1 MLIENIT
8 HPLLNDFILRVTGS
22 GDTYFNTES
31 SSRLNNFVKY
41 ISSITRDSNDI
52 FAFYPLRSAQNI
64 GKGNYAFGI
73 GDMASGAPV
82 FFPEIAQW
90 TESGIN
96 LGSDLVVGRRRFKTV
111 GLIDFSGKVRT
122 DDKFQFRRNETSVFY
137 FLKHNRPKN
146 ETSLYRPGQTCPYY
160 WFDDSVDNF
169 GVIAPEFSTSD
180 FRTVG
185 TTYIY
190 DEIYGGDKKGYQV
203 DFSASQAEKYNV
215 FTQNTG
221 REVGTG
227 IANYTP
233 PPVSF
238 YEIDNNENKFVC
250 INTVYKKNNYSIRSF
265 FGKDYR
271 ILTGRFPDPK
281 YTIQARDTKTS
292 GIYINNLFPQRM
304 VIGAGVKND
313 SVAIYD
319 LEGLDHLCAGVLIL
333 QGDYTHKAKDI
344 AENMAEAI
352 GIKVRPVQNL
362 ETNFAVGNIFSDNFS
377 CSGYIKSINYYDYT
391 TPVSYKTYSDY
402 DDILKF
408 SATIYSGSY
417 IDYGR
422 WTYTLV
428 NSVTGELR
436 SPERADILEP
446 RGEVV
451 SVGFNV
457 GLQSIYPPVFGSYYN
472 RGVVGFVSGIGQ
484 VDSFGNFSFSRF
496 TEQNESGT
504 SGFYLISS
512 NGNISGQE
520 FFPPKRRVFQEK
532 VIGYVSGIQSSSNK
546 FLPFNEFSEL
556 YSSGYF
562 INNNVY
568 KFPKIKLIP
577 EPIIGYISGYRF
589 DNGIFSGFDNNSLT
603 GSSGYFYENMQYNF
617 LPNKDIEAIGVTGF
631 LIGIKSGDYFSGFYK
646 NNPIDGLYS
655 GIFIQ
660 NDFSNPAET
669 EDIIELYFPTGSG
682 EFSGFSGLYGFDE
695 NIGFKYTGFF
705 SQLLDEDGDPIL
717 DENNDP
723 IPITFD
729 GNSGFVEISPG
740 PFANTVIGSMTGLI
754 GSKNIINF
762 TGAFNGFENTE
773 IANSNYG
780 YEYSGFFVGYS
791 GFSGAIIDPQT
802 LTPNEYGIG
811 IFTGFIGSVNNF
823 QYINLTGFNDEPEF
837 ANGGLFSGFFVLSSG
852 FSGINGAISGTG
864 MQTGFIGSKYYFEES
879 GIFSGFSGF
888 AQFTTPFLN
897 EINIDFNFTN
907 GSGFS
912 GVYNQSTGLGVISG
926 LITTGKSPLLFGDPL
941 HFVPTILAIQYG
953 GNNIVFNSGDF
964 IFTGVIPEITGI
976 TYLSGFKFAY
986 AIQSG
991 TFVTGDSLITGANP
1005 EIIGLTYFTNTG
1017 EDAILSGFD
1026 SASLDYILRLES
1038 YEGQKLESGVR
1049 IEIDKLISGLKT
1061 DNVWDKITDGCL
1073 MAGPRTHSGIFIPLK
1088 NNGKTGISYNFVSGD
1103 YSRLSGLLGDGSSKY
1118 IDTAH
1123 NLNQETTG
1131 SQHMAVYITRT
1142 GTSANQYY
1150 IGAGIQSI
1158 TGSSAIYA
1166 SGSNT
1171 LFQKS
1176 RASGIANYGNFVP
1189 TTGLMITSRFNT
1201 GVWVAR
1207 NTYVSETAFV
1217 YIENGAQA
1225 SNIYVF
1231 ANNPTG
1237 DGAATPEG
1245 YSDARI
1251 AMYSIGINVDILK
1264 DYENRIIDYLS
1275 GIKNYIN

>member
-52 FAFYPLRSAQNI
+52 FAFYPLRSAQNV

-180 FRTVG
+180 FRSVG

-203 DFSASQAEKYNV
+203 DFSATQAEKYNI

-281 YTIQARDTKTS
+281 YAIEARDTKTS

-304 VIGAGVKND
+304 VIGAGVRND

-319 LEGLDHLCAGVLIL
+319 LEGLDHLCAGILIL
-333 QGDYTHKAKDI
+333 QGDYSHKAKDI

-352 GIKVRPVQNL
+352 GIKTRAIKNL
-362 ETNFAVGNIFSDNFS
+362 DTTFAIGNIFNDQFS
-377 CSGYIKSINYYDYT
+377 CSGYITSINYYDYT
-391 TPVSYKTYSDY
+391 TPILYKTYTDY

-408 SATIYSGSY
+408 SATIYSGAY

-422 WTYTLV
+422 WTYNII
-428 NSVTGELR
+428 NSVTGQLR
-436 SPERADILEP
+436 SPERADILEFRP
-446 RGEVV
+446 EPI
-451 SVGFNV
+451 SIGFDL
-457 GLQSIYPPVFGSYYN
+457 GLQNIYPPVFGSYYN
-472 RGVVGFVSGIGQ
+472 RGVIGFVSGKRESIGFNQ
-484 VDSFGNFSFSRF
+484 YSFERFS
-496 TEQNESGT
+496 EQNESGA
-504 SGFYLISS
+504 SGFYILGA

-520 FFPPKRRVFQEK
+520 FFPPKRKAYQEK
-532 VIGYVSGIQSSSNK
+532 ITGYISGIRNINGQ
-546 FLPFNEFSEL
+546 FLPFNDLSPL
-556 YSSGYF
+556 YSSGYYL
-562 INNNVY
+562 NNNIY
-568 KFPKIKLIP
+568 KFPKIKTIP
-577 EPIIGYISGYRF
+577 ELIIGYISGFLF
-589 DNGIFSGFDNNSLT
+589 DNGIFSGFDPNSIN
-603 GSSGYFYENMQYNF
+603 GSSGYFYNNEQYEF
-617 LPNKDIEAIGVTGF
+617 LPAKNIESSAVTGF

-646 NNPIDGLYS
+646 NSTIDGLYS
-655 GIFIQ
+655 GFFAE
-660 NDFSNPAET
+660 NDFSNPAEI
-669 EDIIELYFPTGSG
+669 DPIIEIYFPTGSG
-682 EFSGFSGLYGFDE
+682 EFSGFSGMYGFD
-695 NIGFKYTGFF
+695 NQLGFEYSGFF
-705 SQLLDEDGDPIL
+705 SNIL
-717 DENNDP
+717 DDNGSQ
-723 IPITFD
+723 IPFN
-729 GNSGFVEISPG
+729 GSSGFVDIGDG
-740 PFANTVIGSMTGLI
+740 PYPNTRIGSMTGII
-754 GSKNIINF
+754 GNKNFINF
-762 TGAFNGFENTE
+762 TGSFDGFDN
-773 IANSNYG
+773 IYIPDNAYG
-780 YEYSGFFVGYS
+780 YEYSGFFNQSS
-791 GFSGAIIDPQT
+791 GFLGQIDPIT
-802 LTPNEYGIG
+802 LERKNNGTG
-811 IFTGFIGSVNNF
+811 IFTGYIGYVNNF
-823 QYINLTGFNDEPEF
+823 EYINLTGFNEDSNFPV
-837 ANGGLFSGFFVLSSG
+837 GGLFSGFFVASSG
-852 FSGINGAISGTG
+852 FSGFDGNLSGTG
-864 MQTGFIGSKYYFEES
+864 MQTGFIGSRYYLEES
-879 GIFSGFSGF
+879 GVYSGLSGF
-888 AQFTTPFLN
+888 AQFTQAFLN
-897 EINIDFNFTN
+897 EINIDFNFLN

-912 GVYNQSTGLGVISG
+912 GIYNQNTGIGVISG
-926 LITTGKSPLLFGDPL
+926 LITTGRSPFLFGDPL
-941 HFVPTILAIQYG
+941 YFVPTILAIEYG
-953 GNNIVFNSGDF
+953 GNNIQFVTGDF

-976 TYLSGFKFAY
+976 TYLSGIKWIDAV
-986 AIQSG
+986 QSG
-991 TFVTGDSLITGANP
+991 TFMTGDSLITGSYP
-1005 EIIGLTYFTNTG
+1005 EIISINYFTNTG
-1017 EDAILSGFD
+1017 EDSVLSGFD
-1026 SASLDYILRLES
+1026 GASLDYILRLES

-1049 IEIDKLISGLKT
+1049 VEINKLISGLKT
-1061 DNVWDKITDGCL
+1061 DNIWDKITDACL
-1073 MAGPRTHSGIFIPLK
+1073 LAGPRTHSGIFIPLK
-1088 NNGKTGISYNFVSGD
+1088 NGGKTGVNYNFTNSD
-1103 YSRLSGLLGDGSSKY
+1103 YSRVSGLLGDGSSKY
-1118 IDTAH
+1118 IDTSH
-1123 NLNQETTG
+1123 NLNQEPAG
-1131 SQHMAVYITRT
+1131 NQHMAVYITRT

-1150 IGAGIQSI
+1150 IGAGVQSI

-1176 RASGIANYGNFVP
+1176 RASGISDYGNFAP
-1189 TTGLMITSRFNT
+1189 TTGLMATSRFNT

-1207 NTYVSETAFV
+1207 NTNVSETAFV
-1217 YIENGAQA
+1217 YIDNGSQS
-1225 SNIYVF
+1225 SNVYVF

-1237 DGAATPEG
+1237 NGAALPEG
-1245 YSDARI
+1245 CSNARI
-1251 AMYSIGINVDILK
+1251 AIYSVGTNIDILRS
-1264 DYENRIIDYLS
+1264 YENRLIEYLS
-1275 GIKNYIN
+1275 GIKSYIN